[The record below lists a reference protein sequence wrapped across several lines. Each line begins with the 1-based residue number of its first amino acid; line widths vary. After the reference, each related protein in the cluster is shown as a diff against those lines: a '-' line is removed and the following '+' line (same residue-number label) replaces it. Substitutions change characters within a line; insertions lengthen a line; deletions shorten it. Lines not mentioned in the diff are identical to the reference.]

1 MINHL
6 QQTEVTYTRA
16 EVKVIMGVQSRS
28 TLTTYC
34 NFLRIPRRIRQFSE
48 QQYQEIMALR
58 RWVKEG
64 NAMSDFCL
72 DSENLDRYA

>member
-16 EVKVIMGVQSRS
+16 EVREIMGVSSRT
-28 TLTTYC
+28 TLNSYC
-34 NFLRIPRRIRQFSE
+34 NYLRIPRRIRQFSE

-58 RWVKEG
+58 RWVKQG
-64 NAMSDFCL
+64 NAISDFCL
-72 DSENLDRYA
+72 DSENFDRYA